1 MNEIASAV
9 RKARLSKG
17 WSYRR
22 LAAAAGTSLATSWR
36 LEHGQAVTLT
46 SALFIADALDLT
58 WRPVCEHEYVCRH
71 CGEEKR

>member
-22 LAAAAGTSLATSWR
+22 LAKEAGTALPTAHR
-36 LEHGQAVTLT
+36 LEHGQEVVLSGTVSILK
-46 SALFIADALDLT
+46 ALGLS
-58 WRPVCEHEYVCRH
+58 WVPVCEHEYVCRH
-71 CGEEKR
+71 CGERS